1 MDATRWFPAVSPL
14 QGCRFMSNEYVLFP
28 TISEVLDGQLAD
40 AFGSAVPKY
49 VSQTRNLLALTK
61 KARRPYTQKH
71 SDNTRSWSPPM
82 IKADP
87 SKLVFEN
94 QVMTVK
100 EVSALLQLSTK
111 TVYKMARLGAVPC
124 KKMGDTYRV
133 G

>member
-1 MDATRWFPAVSPL
+1 
-14 QGCRFMSNEYVLFP
+14 MSNEYVLFP

-82 IKADP
+82 
-87 SKLVFEN
+87 
-94 QVMTVK
+94 MTVK

-124 KKMGDTYRV
+124 KKMGDTYRFLRSELM
-133 G
+133 GWMKG